1 MPIYD
6 FEDAV
11 KKVAEERGVDLYA
24 SHEDLIL
31 KIKKALEN
39 NTITLEEI
47 AEKLKEHEDF
57 RLKFI
62 PDDFKKILDA
72 TK

>member
-1 MPIYD
+1 MPIYN
-6 FEDAV
+6 FEDVV
-11 KKVAEERGVDLYA
+11 KKVAEEREVGLYG

-39 NTITLEEI
+39 KELTPEEI
-47 AEKLKEHEDF
+47 TEKLKENEDF
-57 RLKFI
+57 RLKFSI
-62 PDDFKKILDA
+62 DDFKKIVDA